1 MDIQSLYEKKY
12 SDGSYVYSVA
22 DIARRLDILPDTLR
36 KTIQNAPYY
45 VCPRKVG
52 KAPDLIAND
61 WNAIIEAIRST
72 AIPVNVDRSEPVP
85 SDSYLLIP
93 LNDLHMGSM
102 TFDDYRDTQDRILDL
117 IDEGHKE
124 IIIWLGG
131 DLFDTDNLR
140 GTTSR
145 GTYIGKTDWP
155 TAWGDL
161 SKLVLPI
168 IAAAY
173 KKSKV
178 EVIMSRGNHSESM
191 EWAFCQY
198 LKAAFP
204 KVPIDDG
211 LDYIKARLLGNTF
224 LGFSHGNK
232 RMDNLAVN
240 LSKIYRQL
248 WGEASHYEMIVGH
261 EHKEYKV
268 DGILLRRM
276 PSPAIPNEW
285 SEEEMFA
292 IEHQCLMCLQYG
304 EHGVESVRYV

>member
-1 MDIQSLYEKKY
+1 
-12 SDGSYVYSVA
+12 
-22 DIARRLDILPDTLR
+22 
-36 KTIQNAPYY
+36 
-45 VCPRKVG
+45 
-52 KAPDLIAND
+52 
-61 WNAIIEAIRST
+61 
-72 AIPVNVDRSEPVP
+72 
-85 SDSYLLIP
+85 
-93 LNDLHMGSM
+93 MGSM
-102 TFDDYRDTQDRILDL
+102 SYNEYKDTQDRILDL

-140 GTTSR
+140 GTTAK
-145 GTYIGKTDWP
+145 GTYIGKMDWP

-168 IAAAY
+168 IASAY
-173 KKSKV
+173 EKSKV

-198 LKAAFP
+198 LKAVFP
-204 KVPIDDG
+204 KVSIDDG

-240 LSKIYRQL
+240 LSKTYRQL
-248 WGEASHYEMIVGH
+248 WGKASHYEMIVGH
-261 EHKEYKV
+261 EHKEYKA

-276 PSPAIPNEW
+276 PSPSIPNEW
-285 SEEEMFA
+285 SQEEMFA
-292 IEHQCLMCLQYG
+292 IEHQCLKCLQYG
-304 EHGVESVRYV
+304 EHGIESARYV